1 VVAAEG
7 THDRKETTM
16 EVTGEHRIP
25 VPRQQVW
32 EALNDPEILRQCI
45 PGCESLEKISDT
57 RFAAKLL
64 PKIGPVKTR
73 FSTTVTL
80 SNLEPPVS
88 YTISGEGQGGA
99 AGFAK
104 GVADI
109 TLEED
114 GHGTIMRYAARIQA
128 GGKLAQVGSRL
139 LGGTARKMADDFF
152 SNLAARLG
160 AAPPREAISPV
171 SRRLV
176 TGLRVFVWI
185 AVLVVLVVLVLWA
198 INSWY

>member
-1 VVAAEG
+1 
-7 THDRKETTM
+7 M

-25 VPRQQVW
+25 VPRWQVW
-32 EALNDPEILRQCI
+32 EALTDPEILKQCI

-57 RFAAKLL
+57 QFVAKLL

-88 YTISGEGQGGA
+88 YTISGDGQGGA

-104 GVADI
+104 GVADV

-114 GHGTIMRYAARIQA
+114 GRGTIMRYVARIQA

-139 LGGTARKMADDFF
+139 LSGTTRKMADDFF
-152 SNLAARLG
+152 SNFAARLG
-160 AAPPREAISPV
+160 PAPAGAEVARKAMVPGPG
-171 SRRLV
+171 RLA
-176 TGLRVFVWI
+176 TGLRMFVWI

-198 INSWY
+198 INSSY